1 MKKKKNNLVLTVIMI
16 ILAGIFILFPLY
28 ILISTALKSPE
39 DMIKSTLALP
49 TTLRFDNFTQ
59 AIKLTNFFDA
69 FKNSLVI
76 TSISV
81 LFIILSNSMVS
92 YAIARNR
99 DIKYFNMLYYYFLSA
114 MFVPFQIIMLPLVKQ
129 VSSLHLDNIPGII
142 VLYIVYGLPF
152 NIFLYVGYLK
162 SMPSSLE
169 EAATL
174 DGASIWQVFFH
185 IIFPLLKPI
194 NATVGILAFL
204 GTWNDFMLP
213 LIILSK
219 PELSTL
225 PLVQYVFQGQF
236 STNYNLAFASYML
249 ALAPIIIVYIFAQ
262 RFIISGVMSGGNKTI
277 GRRRFYE

>member
-1 MKKKKNNLVLTVIMI
+1 MKKNKTSWAITVILI
-16 ILAGIFILFPLY
+16 ILAGILILFPLY

-49 TTLRFDNFTQ
+49 TTLRFGNFIE
-59 AIKLTNFFDA
+59 AIKLTNFFAA
-69 FKNSLVI
+69 FRNSVVI
-76 TSISV
+76 TVISV
-81 LFIILSNSMVS
+81 LFIILSNSMVA

-99 DIKYFNMLYYYFLSA
+99 DKKYFNMLYYYFLSA

-129 VSSLHLDNIPGII
+129 VSALHLDNIPGII

-162 SMPSSLE
+162 SLPGSLE

-174 DGASIWQVFFH
+174 DGASIWQVFFQ

-262 RFIISGVMSGGNKTI
+262 RFIISGVTSGAIKQ
-277 GRRRFYE
+277 

>member
-1 MKKKKNNLVLTVIMI
+1 MKKNKINKVLTVIMI

-28 ILISTALKSPE
+28 ILVSTALKSPE
-39 DMIKSTLALP
+39 DMMKSTLALP
-49 TTLRFDNFTQ
+49 TTFRFDNFTE
-59 AIKLTNFFDA
+59 AIKLTNFFQA
-69 FKNSLVI
+69 FRNSLVI

-81 LFIILSNSMVS
+81 FFIILSNSMVA

-99 DIKYFNMLYYYFLSA
+99 NIKYFNILYYYFLSA
-114 MFVPFQIIMLPLVKQ
+114 MFVPFQIIMLPLVQQ
-129 VSSLHLDNIPGII
+129 VSALHLDNIPGII

-152 NIFLYVGYLK
+152 NTFLYVGYLK
-162 SMPSSLE
+162 SLPSSLE

-174 DGASIWQVFFH
+174 DGASIWQVFFQ

-204 GTWNDFMLP
+204 GCWNDFMLP

-249 ALAPIIIVYIFAQ
+249 ALAPIIIVYVFAQ
-262 RFIISGVMSGGNKTI
+262 RFIISGVTNGAIKQ
-277 GRRRFYE
+277 

>member
-1 MKKKKNNLVLTVIMI
+1 MKKKKTSLVLTLMMI
-16 ILAGIFILFPLY
+16 ILASIFILFPLY
-28 ILISTALKSPE
+28 ILISTALKSPQ
-39 DMIKSTLALP
+39 DMINSTLSLP
-49 TTLRFDNFTQ
+49 TKFHFDNFTQ
-59 AIKLTNFFDA
+59 AIKITNFFDA
-69 FKNSLVI
+69 FGNSAVI
-76 TSISV
+76 TCVSV

-99 DIKYFNMLYYYFLSA
+99 EVRFFNILYYYFVSA

-129 VSSLHLDNIPGII
+129 VSSFQLDNIPGII

-162 SMPSSLE
+162 SLPKSLE
-169 EAATL
+169 EAATI
-174 DGASIWQVFFH
+174 DGASIWQIFFK

-194 NATVGILAFL
+194 NATIGILAFL

-219 PELSTL
+219 PVQATL

-236 STNYNLAFASYML
+236 STNYNLAFASYLL

-262 RFIISGVMSGGNKTI
+262 RFIISGVTNGAIKQ
-277 GRRRFYE
+277 

>member
-1 MKKKKNNLVLTVIMI
+1 MKKNKIKSVLTVIMI

-28 ILISTALKSPE
+28 ILVSTALKSPE

-49 TTLRFDNFTQ
+49 TKFRFDNFTE
-59 AIKLTNFFDA
+59 AIKLTNFFQA
-69 FKNSLVI
+69 FRNSLVI

-81 LFIILSNSMVS
+81 LFIILSNSMVA

-99 DIKYFNMLYYYFLSA
+99 NIKYFNLLYYYFLSA
-114 MFVPFQIIMLPLVKQ
+114 MFVPFQIIMLPLVQQ

-162 SMPSSLE
+162 SLPKSLE

-174 DGASIWQVFFH
+174 DGASIWQVFFQ

-204 GTWNDFMLP
+204 GCWNDFMLP

-249 ALAPIIIVYIFAQ
+249 ALAPIIIVYVFAQ
-262 RFIISGVMSGGNKTI
+262 RFIISGVTNGAIKQ
-277 GRRRFYE
+277 

>member
-1 MKKKKNNLVLTVIMI
+1 MKKKKISLVLTLTMI

-28 ILISTALKSPE
+28 ILISTSLKSPQ
-39 DMIKSTLALP
+39 DMINSTLSLP
-49 TTLRFDNFTQ
+49 SKFHFDNFTQ
-59 AIKLTNFFDA
+59 AIKITNFFDA
-69 FKNSLVI
+69 FGNSAVI
-76 TSISV
+76 TFVSV
-81 LFIILSNSMVS
+81 LFIIITNSMVS

-99 DIKYFNMLYYYFLSA
+99 DVKFFNILYYYFISA

-129 VSSLHLDNIPGII
+129 VSSFQLDNIPGII

-162 SMPSSLE
+162 SLPKSLE
-169 EAATL
+169 EAATI
-174 DGASIWQVFFH
+174 DGASTWQIFFR

-194 NATVGILAFL
+194 NATIGILSFL

-219 PELSTL
+219 PAQATL

-236 STNYNLAFASYML
+236 STNYNLAFASYLL

-262 RFIISGVMSGGNKTI
+262 RFIISGVTNGAIKQ
-277 GRRRFYE
+277 

>member
-1 MKKKKNNLVLTVIMI
+1 MKKIKINKVLTVIMI

-28 ILISTALKSPE
+28 ILVSTALKSPE
-39 DMIKSTLALP
+39 DMMKSTLALP
-49 TTLRFDNFTQ
+49 TTFRFDNFTE
-59 AIKLTNFFDA
+59 AIKLTNFFQA
-69 FKNSLVI
+69 FRNSLVI

-81 LFIILSNSMVS
+81 LFIILSNSMVA

-99 DIKYFNMLYYYFLSA
+99 DKKYFNMLYYYFLSA
-114 MFVPFQIIMLPLVKQ
+114 MFVPFQIIMLPLVQQ

-162 SMPSSLE
+162 SLPSSLE

-174 DGASIWQVFFH
+174 DGASIWQVFFQ

-204 GTWNDFMLP
+204 GCWNDFMLP

-249 ALAPIIIVYIFAQ
+249 ALAPIIIVYVFAQ
-262 RFIISGVMSGGNKTI
+262 RFIISGVTNGAIKQ
-277 GRRRFYE
+277 

>member
-1 MKKKKNNLVLTVIMI
+1 MKKNKINKVLTVIMI

-28 ILISTALKSPE
+28 ILVSTALKSPE
-39 DMIKSTLALP
+39 DMMKSTLALP
-49 TTLRFDNFTQ
+49 TTFRFENFTE
-59 AIKLTNFFDA
+59 AIKLTNFFQA
-69 FKNSLVI
+69 FRNSLLI

-81 LFIILSNSMVS
+81 LFIILSNSMVA

-99 DIKYFNMLYYYFLSA
+99 NIKYFNMLYYYFLSA
-114 MFVPFQIIMLPLVKQ
+114 MFVPFQIIMLPLVQQ
-129 VSSLHLDNIPGII
+129 VSALHLDNIPGII

-162 SMPSSLE
+162 SLPNSLE

-174 DGASIWQVFFH
+174 DGASIWQVFFR

-204 GTWNDFMLP
+204 GCWNDFMLP

-249 ALAPIIIVYIFAQ
+249 ALAPIIIVYVFAQ
-262 RFIISGVMSGGNKTI
+262 RFIISGVTNGAIKQ
-277 GRRRFYE
+277 